1 MKYLGVL
8 EEFDKNSELKFDEFD
23 VSKELNKLIPS
34 NKEDTPFELKAE
46 VMAFDF
52 CEDYQTK
59 PEGWGTYFGPMYV
72 SRSKEGQ
79 VIESPSIT
87 LVNKEMIEYW
97 EKRVDMCENPILKAR
112 YSGLV
117 WDFTNIICKKK
128 PDYNI
133 SKIYI
138 NSLIEISKQ
147 NKYSQEYQV
156 YKKLERALELSNQLN
171 YQDLVIASK
180 DAIMNYEKVIGVVNH
195 VGLWG
200 FAFDLLLFKKNI
212 KLDEA
217 EIQEIISEL
226 EVKLD
231 YFQKQ
236 VISGNASQIWAI
248 ESAVNR
254 LSKYYHNNN
263 DRENLKRVITVLSEG
278 FQLLIKD
285 STAIQT
291 STYLEKLLS
300 IFKQYKFPIDEK
312 IILLKI
318 RALGPSIAKELK
330 PVAFE
335 FSIPREYV
343 ENYLNSMTT
352 GAFPEVIE
360 RFMAISIP
368 RKEDV
373 EKQLFELSKSNPL
386 QFIFGRVIQDEKG
399 RVLAKIGSLE
409 TDLDNHIIHQ
419 TSQNLQHN
427 APFLHLLIEKIVE
440 KFNFD
445 KNSALELI
453 KKSAVIE
460 EDRHNIILK
469 CLDAYYEKD
478 YLSFIHL
485 AIPQIEEAFRNLLE
499 FSGGVV
505 LRHNTDGSFNLKTFN
520 EILKDPIV
528 IDSLGYD
535 FVNYFRIIFTEHR
548 AWNLRN
554 KVCHGIAKTNDF
566 NYQSADRVFHCLLC
580 LGVIKDAV

>member
-1 MKYLGVL
+1 MEFISVL
-8 EEFDKNSELKFDEFD
+8 EEFDKNCEVKFDELD
-23 VSKELNKLIPS
+23 ISKELNKLVPT
-34 NKEDTPFELKAE
+34 NKKDISFELKAE
-46 VMAFDF
+46 IMAFDF

-72 SRSKEGQ
+72 FTSKEGQ

-87 LVNKEMIEYW
+87 FVNNEMINYW
-97 EKRVDMCENPILKAR
+97 EKRIEMCENPILKAR

-117 WDFTNIICKKK
+117 WDFKNIISKKK
-128 PDYNI
+128 PDYEI
-133 SKIYI
+133 SKVYI

-147 NKYSQEYQV
+147 NKYSHQYQV
-156 YKKLERALELSNQLN
+156 YKKLERALELSIQLN
-171 YQDLVIASK
+171 YQDLVMSSK
-180 DAIMNYEKVIGVVNH
+180 DAIMSYEKEIGIENPL
-195 VGLWG
+195 GLWG

-212 KLDEA
+212 KINEA
-217 EIQEIISEL
+217 EIEEIISEL
-226 EVKLD
+226 EIKLD

-236 VISGNASQIWAI
+236 VISGNASQIWGI

-254 LSKYYHNNN
+254 LSKYYSNNN

-285 STAIQT
+285 STALQT

-300 IFKQYKFPIDEK
+300 IFKQYKFSSDEK
-312 IILLKI
+312 SILVKI
-318 RALGPSIAKELK
+318 RELGPSIAKELK

-343 ENYLNSMTT
+343 ENYLNNMTSGT
-352 GAFPEVIE
+352 LPEVIE

-368 RKEDV
+368 RKEYV
-373 EKQLFELSKSNPL
+373 EKQLFELSKTNPL

-399 RVLAKIGSLE
+399 RILAKIGSLD

-427 APFLHLLIEKIVE
+427 APFLHLLIEKIIE

-469 CLDAYYEKD
+469 CLDAYYVKD

-505 LRHNTDGSFNLKTFN
+505 LRQNNDGSFNLKTFN

-535 FVNYFRIIFTEHR
+535 FVNYFRIIFTEQR

-554 KVCHGIAKTNDF
+554 KVCHGIAKANDF